1 MSEVILAYAN
11 EQEAVPIAPELVE
24 QMKAA
29 IGSVLDRENLE
40 GSFEVSLTMVD
51 KPTIQQL
58 NAQHRGIDRE
68 TDVLSFPL
76 GEGGDFEMNYTTGAK
91 LLGDIVIC
99 APVAVEQA
107 LAYGHSRSREF
118 AFLCAHSTL
127 HLLGY
132 DHEGDAAAA
141 AQMEQKQEAALAA
154 VGLTRESEE
163 NA

>member
-107 LAYGHSRSREF
+107 LEIGR
-118 AFLCAHSTL
+118 AH
-127 HLLGY
+127 
-132 DHEGDAAAA
+132 
-141 AQMEQKQEAALAA
+141 
-154 VGLTRESEE
+154 V
-163 NA
+163 